1 MAEPALILVFFT
13 VGAVSASDNPY
24 LMNHAVASSPY
35 VVVLPTHLLGLVA
48 FFMIVLV
55 ENGRI
60 PIDTPG
66 GTTEI
71 SMIEESRVLEYSG
84 REYALVK
91 WGSWM
96 KLFLLSSIFMNVF
109 VIPWGLG
116 NAASLPGRAAGDPGA
131 ARQARAVRPGD
142 RRHRHLVRETALLP
156 DRRIPRR
163 RVHARP
169 GRRGHVIRDRS
180 VSAMQSLS
188 ATSAAGVLLD
198 LSGVL
203 ILLLAFACLAS
214 KLFNRY
220 VAYYGAQSVVLS
232 FAAGTAAVAFHSAEL
247 WILAAL
253 TLAIKGIA
261 IPVAARRLLV
271 TRLALKRDAAMS
283 TGLSTSLIAGGAL
296 TAFAYLVTRPAL
308 LPHGTVASA
317 VVPLSTAVILLGALA
332 MVVRRHTVA
341 QLIGWLI
348 VENGVFLGAITLV
361 ATFPFIVEAGIFLDI
376 VAGVL
381 IMVVFVSG
389 LTRQLAEAS
398 ASELR
403 ELRG

>member
-1 MAEPALILVFFT
+1 ME
-13 VGAVSASDNPY
+13 
-24 LMNHAVASSPY
+24 
-35 VVVLPTHLLGLVA
+35 
-48 FFMIVLV
+48 
-55 ENGRI
+55 
-60 PIDTPG
+60 
-66 GTTEI
+66 
-71 SMIEESRVLEYSG
+71 
-84 REYALVK
+84 
-91 WGSWM
+91 
-96 KLFLLSSIFMNVF
+96 KL
-109 VIPWGLG
+109 
-116 NAASLPGRAAGDPGA
+116 A
-131 ARQARAVRPGD
+131 
-142 RRHRHLVRETALLP
+142 
-156 DRRIPRR
+156 
-163 RVHARP
+163 
-169 GRRGHVIRDRS
+169 
-180 VSAMQSLS
+180 
-188 ATSAAGVLLD
+188 ATSPAGVLLD
-198 LSGVL
+198 LSGVV

-220 VAYYGAQSVVLS
+220 VVYYGAQSVVLA

-253 TLAIKGIA
+253 TLAVKGIA

-271 TRLALKRDAAMS
+271 TRLALKRDAALS

-308 LPHGTVASA
+308 LQHGTVASA
-317 VVPLSTAVILLGALA
+317 VVPLS

-398 ASELR
+398 AAELK